1 MQCRTEVVKDW
12 TYQELK
18 QEILIWQNIELGTT
32 QFYKWLPY
40 ALIAKKRIYTNRDRR
55 KLLQF
60 AQLMKRYKR
69 LEIAKD
75 QLIQHMEHYPEQ
87 YPHD

>member
-1 MQCRTEVVKDW
+1 MQCRTELVKDW

-18 QEILIWQNIELGTT
+18 QEILIWQNVELGTT

-55 KLLQF
+55 KLLKF
-60 AQLMKRYKR
+60 AQLMQRYKR
-69 LEIAKD
+69 LEIAKNK
-75 QLIQHMEHYPEQ
+75 LIQHIEQHPEQ
-87 YPHD
+87 YSHD